1 MINAQDIM
9 EMEMKHEARTYQKF
23 PVVAAKASGSTIW
36 DVNGR
41 DYVDLSSGYGVA
53 ILGYN
58 NQKILNAIMK
68 QFNTVSILHSSIYNE
83 TRANFLEKLSSIT
96 PKNTTTFYLGNSG
109 TEAIEASMKAAIKY
123 TGRKHMISMR
133 NGYHGKTLGSLSL
146 THSEKYTR
154 SFKDFIYNGVQFV
167 DYGDAN
173 AIRELPNLD
182 EIAAVFVEPV
192 QGEGGI
198 IFPGNEYLKELR
210 EITEEY
216 GILLIVDEIQSGL
229 GRTGKMWAHQW
240 SQIEPDII
248 TIGKGIGGGIP
259 LGIAAGTEEIMNSL
273 KLGEMSST
281 LGGNPLACAAGIEVL
296 NQLNEELLS
305 EVTRKGK
312 YMISR
317 LSQSLSESR
326 IVREIRGI
334 GMMQAI
340 SLKVKFIPVLMNMI
354 HNGVIPLYSGI
365 SIIRMLPPYV
375 ISDSEI
381 DLAVDRITSSVNE
394 FENGTGVTQ

>member
-1 MINAQDIM
+1 M
-9 EMEMKHEARTYQKF
+9 
-23 PVVAAKASGSTIW
+23 
-36 DVNGR
+36 
-41 DYVDLSSGYGVA
+41 
-53 ILGYN
+53 
-58 NQKILNAIMK
+58 
-68 QFNTVSILHSSIYNE
+68 
-83 TRANFLEKLSSIT
+83 
-96 PKNTTTFYLGNSG
+96 
-109 TEAIEASMKAAIKY
+109 
-123 TGRKHMISMR
+123 
-133 NGYHGKTLGSLSL
+133 
-146 THSEKYTR
+146 
-154 SFKDFIYNGVQFV
+154 
-167 DYGDAN
+167 
-173 AIRELPNLD
+173 
-182 EIAAVFVEPV
+182 
-192 QGEGGI
+192 
-198 IFPGNEYLKELR
+198 
-210 EITEEY
+210 
-216 GILLIVDEIQSGL
+216 
-229 GRTGKMWAHQW
+229 
-240 SQIEPDII
+240 
-248 TIGKGIGGGIP
+248 
-259 LGIAAGTEEIMNSL
+259 GIAAGTEEIMNSL

-354 HNGVIPLYSGI
+354 RNGVIPLYSGI

-381 DLAVDRITSSVNE
+381 DLAVDRIILSVNE